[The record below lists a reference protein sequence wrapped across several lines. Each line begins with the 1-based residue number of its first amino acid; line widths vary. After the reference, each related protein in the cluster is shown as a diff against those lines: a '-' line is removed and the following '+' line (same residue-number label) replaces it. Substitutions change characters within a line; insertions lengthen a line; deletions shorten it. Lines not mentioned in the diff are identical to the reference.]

1 VIGFWS
7 SVPLQLTTKARTASD
22 ETSAATLIDDGIRF
36 NGGGCRLG
44 YDVEP
49 DVAGR
54 AVRMDLANDLGYL
67 DSTGP
72 QCGEERI

>member
-7 SVPLQLTTKARTASD
+7 LVPLQLTNRARRASD
-22 ETSAATLIDDGIRF
+22 ETSAATLIDEGIRF
-36 NGGGCRLG
+36 NGGGYRLG